1 MFSKLQRLFNQG
13 FFKYKRRDQ
22 RTRNIP
28 DTWKRK
34 QKISIENQI
43 YFKKKNVGIILF
55 FKITLHKIRISNNL
69 YTSTIIRTLIDNN
82 YQNSIFII

>member
-43 YFKKKNVGIILF
+43 YFKEEF
-55 FKITLHKIRISNNL
+55 RNNL
-69 YTSTIIRTLIDNN
+69 IFQNYFTL
-82 YQNSIFII
+82 FT